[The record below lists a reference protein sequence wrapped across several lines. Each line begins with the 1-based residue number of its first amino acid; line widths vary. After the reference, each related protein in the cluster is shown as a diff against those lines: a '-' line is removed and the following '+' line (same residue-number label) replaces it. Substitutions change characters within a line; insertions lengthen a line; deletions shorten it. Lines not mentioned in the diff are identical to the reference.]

1 MTLTYARLK
10 LGNRSRRR
18 LRNRTHALHPPL
30 RDVSVPT
37 KRCIL
42 NTKRRRRAKE
52 LVPTVLDG
60 RKDKEI

>member
-1 MTLTYARLK
+1 